1 MSITGENI
9 HRFQYVDYTNNNIPS
24 SISDY
29 ILKKI
34 GNVESK
40 HVADFRNTTE
50 KFFKNSEIVGYPNT
64 ILGIHRNASIK
75 NEFFRIQNMC
85 HSICNRAVR
94 FVITK
99 DERIWSDN
107 THWSLA
113 YILQNGITTLLS
125 EIPMYIVDFRESIP
139 IIYDKEGV
147 VFDSINDIKNAI
159 ASSERIQNRLNLG
172 WRPLDDSYTIE
183 QLYQDLLSII
193 VEEDKNGKN

>member
-1 MSITGENI
+1 MSITGKYI
-9 HRFQYVDYTNNNIPS
+9 HKFQYVDYTNNSIPS
-24 SISDY
+24 PIANY
-29 ILKKI
+29 LLKRI
-34 GNVESK
+34 GDVESK
-40 HVADFRNTTE
+40 HVADFRDTTE
-50 KFFKNSEIVGYPNT
+50 KFFKYSEIAGYSNT
-64 ILGIHRNASIK
+64 ILGIHRGASIK

-85 HSICNRAVR
+85 HSKCNRAVR

-113 YILQNGITTLLS
+113 YMLQYGVTTLIS
-125 EIPMYIVDFRESIP
+125 DIPMYIVDFRESLP

-159 ASSERIQNRLNLG
+159 ASGERIQNRLNIG
-172 WRPLDDSYTIE
+172 WRPLGNSYTIE

-193 VEEDKNGKN
+193 VEEDEYGKN

>member
-1 MSITGENI
+1 MSITGEYI
-9 HRFQYVDYTNNNIPS
+9 HRFQYVDYANKNIPS
-24 SISDY
+24 PIANY
-29 ILKKI
+29 LLKKI
-34 GNVESK
+34 GDVESK
-40 HVADFRNTTE
+40 HVADFRDTTE
-50 KFFKNSEIVGYPNT
+50 KFFKYSEIVGYPNT
-64 ILGIHRNASIK
+64 ILGIHRNVSIT

-113 YILQNGITTLLS
+113 YILKNGITTLIS
-125 EIPMYIVDFRESIP
+125 DIPMYIIDFREAFP

-172 WRPLDDSYTIE
+172 WRPLGNSYTIE
-183 QLYQDLLSII
+183 QLYQDLLSVI
-193 VEEDKNGKN
+193 VEEVEHGKN